1 MKNFQTATQSNSSPL
16 VTPKIG
22 DRSFGLCSTSQ
33 RKLFQPSYQSHAMP
47 SDKVSIALLYRWRT
61 AMKTIVSTLVALSVL
76 AGIAGQAAAL
86 DTRTFFEQQ
95 DRSRY

>member
-33 RKLFQPSYQSHAMP
+33 RKLLQPSYLSGAVP
-47 SDKVSIALLYRWRT
+47 SDKVSIALL
-61 AMKTIVSTLVALSVL
+61 
-76 AGIAGQAAAL
+76 
-86 DTRTFFEQQ
+86 
-95 DRSRY
+95 